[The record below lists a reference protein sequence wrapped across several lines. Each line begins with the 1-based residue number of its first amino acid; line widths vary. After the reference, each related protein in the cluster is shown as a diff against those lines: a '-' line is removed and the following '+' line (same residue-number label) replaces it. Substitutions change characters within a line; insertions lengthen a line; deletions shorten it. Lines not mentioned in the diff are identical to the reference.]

1 MKYQT
6 NAGAQFPQLTSK
18 MPDAPYSYPGAFG
31 DAYNSLRS
39 GYEANMAMANRD
51 AQMEFDNKSLRAQRD
66 LALSGLSDLA
76 QAEQNQNQLQTSRRG
91 QQMGLVN
98 SILSGLFR

>member
-1 MKYQT
+1 MRYQT
-6 NAGAQFPQLTSK
+6 NAGAQFPQLTSA
-18 MPDAPYSYPGAFG
+18 MPDAPYSYPGAFS

-66 LALSGLSDLA
+66 LALSGLSNLA
-76 QAEQNQNQLQTSRRG
+76 QAEQNQNQLRNTRSG
-91 QQMGLVN
+91 QQSGLVN